1 MAMILAQAHPEADD
15 DRLFRRLAEIRP
27 QAWPNSMMIGFAD
40 DLLGRQGRMTAA
52 LRRLYARQ
60 LAARPHLADTMR
72 GIGRGRE
79 VDMATQAKD
88 AA

>member
-1 MAMILAQAHPEADD
+1 MILAQAHPEEDD

-27 QAWPNSMMIGFAD
+27 QAWPNSIMIGFAD
-40 DLLGRQGRMTAA
+40 EILGRNGRMTAA

-79 VDMATQAKD
+79 VDMALLAKD

>member
-1 MAMILAQAHPEADD
+1 MV
-15 DRLFRRLAEIRP
+15 
-27 QAWPNSMMIGFAD
+27 GFAD
-40 DLLGRQGRMTAA
+40 ELLGRRGRMVEAM
-52 LRRLYARQ
+52 RRLYARQ

-79 VDMATQAKD
+79 VEMAREART

>member
-1 MAMILAQAHPEADD
+1 MAMILAQAHPGDDD
-15 DRLFRRLAEIRP
+15 DRLFRRLAGFRP
-27 QAWPNSMMIGFAD
+27 QAWPDSIMIGFAD
-40 DLLGRQGRMTAA
+40 EILGRNGRMTAA

-79 VDMATQAKD
+79 VDMALLAKD